1 MVAQVSGES
10 RPERSNQ
17 CSGDRITKVEK
28 PSLGAE
34 RSDDLSDSNEP
45 FLSYADLIIAYLA
58 QIGVEYVFGVPGGAI
73 EPFYNALARR
83 EQGDPK
89 VLKLA
94 RLPFNTAEACVR
106 TTKRAVDGPRSVVAR
121 HEAGAAFMADGY
133 TRETGRLGVCTA
145 TTGPGATNLIT
156 GVASAYADGI
166 PMLVITPQT
175 ALPNFGRRSLQESSV
190 DAIDTVSM
198 FEYCTRYNT
207 FVSHAAQLEQKLVAA
222 VAAAYRAPQGP
233 AHLSIPMDI
242 LAQAI
247 APRHH
252 LYDLIKYLRQPMMID
267 MLRADELCNLIS
279 KVLLHNGQGI
289 AVLIG
294 QIGEKA
300 SLRVQDFCEKVKAD
314 FVATPTGKT
323 WVDSYHPNYRG
334 IFGFAGHASAR
345 AALMADDIG
354 LILAVGVDMGE
365 LSTNGWDTSALLN
378 EKLVHI
384 DSSPQH
390 FHQSYM
396 AALHVQADY
405 MELFADLLEFVQHAE
420 IKAAVNG
427 WQYHADV
434 QASSANH
441 LGLPS
446 GIEVESRDCCLN
458 QRADQALKPQQL
470 MLELVNVFP
479 EHTRFVIDA
488 GNAWCWA
495 THYLHPKEQGRYHI
509 AMGFGAMAW
518 AVGAA
523 VGTALGA
530 AGEPVVCLTGDGS
543 YLMSAQEI
551 TVAQAEGLNLV
562 YIILNDQALGMV
574 KHGQRLGGGEPI
586 AFELPPVD
594 FAAMAMSMGI
604 KALNIN
610 TLKDWHKLD
619 IEALFAHPGP
629 VLLDVSIDSEE
640 VPPMGR
646 RVDILRK

>member
-1 MVAQVSGES
+1 MVAQASE
-10 RPERSNQ
+10 EFRS
-17 CSGDRITKVEK
+17 EK
-28 PSLGAE
+28 PNQGGSGGG
-34 RSDDLSDSNEP
+34 DLAGSNDQV
-45 FLSYADLIIAYLA
+45 LTYADLIIAYLV
-58 QIGVEYVFGVPGGAI
+58 QIDVEYVFGVPGGAI
-73 EPFYNALARR
+73 EPLYNALARYER
-83 EQGDPK
+83 GEQT
-89 VLKLA
+89 VLNLA
-94 RLPFNTAEACVR
+94 ALPFNTEGANVR
-106 TTKRAVDGPRSVVAR
+106 ASKRAGGSPRSVVAR
-121 HEAGAAFMADGY
+121 HEVGAAFMADGY

-242 LAQAI
+242 LAQPI
-247 APRHH
+247 AQRHH
-252 LYDLIKYLRQPMMID
+252 LYDLIKYLRQPKMID

-279 KVLLHNGQGI
+279 KVLLHNGQRI

-300 SLRVQDFCEKVKAD
+300 SRQVQDFCEKVKAE

-334 IFGFAGHASAR
+334 VFGFAGHASAR
-345 AALMADDIG
+345 ASLMADDIG

-396 AALHVQADY
+396 AAMHVHADY
-405 MELFADLLEFVQHAE
+405 IELFADLLEFVH
-420 IKAAVNG
+420 
-427 WQYHADV
+427 H
-434 QASSANH
+434 
-441 LGLPS
+441 S
-446 GIEVESRDCCLN
+446 GIKLALN
-458 QRADQALKPQQL
+458 SSQYDSATQAPSASNVALPPGIKLDAFDLSLDRKMEQPLKPQQL

-495 THYLHPKEQGRYHI
+495 THYLHPKQQGRYHI

-604 KALNIN
+604 KAQNIN
-610 TLKDWHKLD
+610 TLRDWHKLD
-619 IEALFAHPGP
+619 IEVLFAHPGP
-629 VLLDVSIDSEE
+629 VLLDISIDSEE